1 MDTYLKQNLEECEI
15 ILSVGFFYHSK
26 FNEIQITW
34 FSNEVFTLYRWICDY
49 KSSII
54 IKKLN
59 SIHTIQ
65 KLILNKWQSLTDK
78 KYLSNYKRW
87 KYKAQK
93 TTLIAET
100 LLKALKLKR

>member
-1 MDTYLKQNLEECEI
+1 MDTYLKQNLECEI